1 MKKGLIIP
9 INDIKRE
16 DRHYVGGKAFALAMM
31 AREGFNVPKAISIG
45 ASAYLQFIQTSG
57 LQERISLELSR
68 KHFNDM
74 RWEELW
80 DAALRIRNMFINTPL
95 SFELTRILSE
105 PTEKLFS
112 NDPVVV
118 RSSALGEDSAKAS
131 FAGLHESYVNVVGTQ
146 SILEHIR
153 KVWASLWSD
162 AALLYRQELELD
174 IEKSAMAVLVQE
186 MVVGE
191 RSGVAFGR
199 NPNNESQAVIECVYG
214 LNQGLVD
221 GTVEPDLWI
230 LERSEGKILEHQAAK
245 KKLAVLPS
253 KDGIK
258 LAELENHKAVLA
270 PLNDEE
276 VWNVFTMTRRAEALF
291 KAPQDVEWT
300 FQGDRLYTL
309 QSRPI
314 TTLSTGEMA
323 DKRPWYLSL
332 RRSFENLRT
341 LRNKIQG
348 ELIPA
353 MIKEGEKLAEE
364 NVSQLSDLDLA
375 DEIVRRKHIYDEW
388 VGIYWRDFIPFAHGA
403 RLFGQVYNDAIR
415 PEDPYEFMDLLVS
428 TEMVSLDRNQRL
440 EEMAEWVR
448 ENPQLKGNLKNA
460 ELTDI
465 SEVFSKK
472 LDAFINKFGDLACGT
487 SQCLQ
492 GREPVIQIILEMAA
506 RPAKQKKKRIKDTES
521 LKENFLARFKG
532 EKKKEAEELLD
543 LARTS
548 YKLRDDDNIYLG
560 RIEGQFLASMDEA
573 KKRIEQRCGIDL
585 SSKNHDEYV
594 TALRNPDYVPK
605 EIKSEETKR
614 TEFTV
619 KPRQL
624 LGQPAGP
631 GISKGTA
638 RVIQNSSDLRQFKA
652 GEILVCDA
660 VDPNMTF
667 VVPLSEGIVERRG
680 GMLIHGA
687 IIAREYGLPCVTGV
701 PEATALIKT
710 GDSITV
716 DGYLG
721 IVIIG

>member
-1 MKKGLIIP
+1 MNLIIP
-9 INDIKRE
+9 ITDIKSE
-16 DRHYVGGKAFALAMM
+16 DRNHVGGKAFALAMM
-31 AREGFNVPKAISIG
+31 ARVGFNVPKAVSIG
-45 ASAYLQFIQTSG
+45 ASAYLQFVQMSG
-57 LQERISLELSR
+57 LKERISLELNR

-80 DAALRIRNMFINTPL
+80 DASLRIRNMFINTPL
-95 SFELTRILSE
+95 PAEMNRILSKTIE
-105 PTEKLFS
+105 EVFS
-112 NDPVVV
+112 NNPVVV
-118 RSSALGEDSAKAS
+118 RSSAPDEDSAKAS

-146 SILEHIR
+146 SILEHVR

-174 IEKSAMAVLVQE
+174 IEKSTMAVVVQE
-186 MVVGE
+186 MLVGE

-199 NPNNESQAVIECVYG
+199 NPNNETQAVIECVYG

-221 GTVEPDLWI
+221 GTVEPDQWV
-230 LERSEGKILEHQAAK
+230 LERSEGRILEHKAAERRQAIVPSEDGTR
-245 KKLAVLPS
+245 LAP
-253 KDGIK
+253 
-258 LAELENHKAVLA
+258 LEDQRADSA

-276 VWNVFTMTRRAEALF
+276 VLKVFTLTRQAETLF
-291 KAPQDVEWT
+291 EAPQDVEWT
-300 FQGDRLYTL
+300 IQGDKLYTL
-309 QSRPI
+309 QSRAI
-314 TTLSTGEMA
+314 TTLSTGEKG

-332 RRSFENLRT
+332 RRSFENLKA
-341 LRNKIQG
+341 LREKIQG

-353 MIKEGEKLAEE
+353 MIEEGEKLANE
-364 NVSQLSDLDLA
+364 NINPLSDLELA
-375 DEIVRRKHIYDEW
+375 AEIVRRKQIYDDW
-388 VGIYWRDFIPFAHGA
+388 VSIYWQDFIPFAHGV

-428 TEMVSLDRNQRL
+428 TEMMSLDRNQRL
-440 EEMAEWVR
+440 EEMAELVR
-448 ENPQLKGNLKNA
+448 ENPPLKEQLRKGQET
-460 ELTDI
+460 EL

-472 LDAFINKFGDLACGT
+472 LEAFIDKFGDLACGT

-492 GREPVIQIILEMAA
+492 GRDPVIQIILEMAL
-506 RPAKQKKKRIKDTES
+506 RPAREKKRIKDPGA
-521 LKENFLARFKG
+521 LKENFLSRFKD
-532 EKKKEAEELLD
+532 EKRIEAEELLD

-548 YKLRDDDNIYLG
+548 YQLRDDDNIYLG
-560 RIEGQFLASMDEA
+560 RIEGQFLASMEEA
-573 KKRIEQRCGIDL
+573 KQRIEKRCGLDL
-585 SSKNHDEYV
+585 NTTDHEEYV
-594 TALRNPDYVPK
+594 TALRNPDYVPGK
-605 EIKSEETKR
+605 TTSEKKKPS
-614 TEFTV
+614 EFTV

-631 GISKGTA
+631 GICKGNA
-638 RVIQNSSDLRQFKA
+638 RVIRDPSDLSQFKA

-701 PEATALIKT
+701 PDATTLIKT

-721 IVIIG
+721 IVTIG

>member
-1 MKKGLIIP
+1 MNLIIP
-9 INDIKRE
+9 ITDIKSE
-16 DRHYVGGKAFALAMM
+16 DRNHVGGKAFALAMM
-31 AREGFNVPKAISIG
+31 ARKGFSVPKAVSIG
-45 ASAYLQFIQTSG
+45 ASAYLQFVQMSG
-57 LQERISLELSR
+57 LKERISLELGR
-68 KHFNDM
+68 KRFNDM

-80 DAALRIRNMFINTPL
+80 DASLRIRNMFINTPL
-95 SFELTRILSE
+95 PFELNRILSKTIGE
-105 PTEKLFS
+105 LFS
-112 NDPVVV
+112 NNPVVV
-118 RSSALGEDSAKAS
+118 RSSAPGEDSAKAS
-131 FAGLHESYVNVVGTQ
+131 FAGIHESYVNVAGTQ
-146 SILEHIR
+146 SILEHVR

-174 IEKSAMAVLVQE
+174 IEKSTMAVLVQE
-186 MVVGE
+186 MLVGE

-199 NPNNESQAVIECVYG
+199 NPNNETQAVIECVYG

-221 GTVEPDLWI
+221 GTVEPDRWV
-230 LERSEGKILEHQAAK
+230 LERSEGRILEHHAAK
-245 KKLAVLPS
+245 RRQAIVPSEDGTRLAP
-253 KDGIK
+253 
-258 LAELENHKAVLA
+258 LEDRRADSA

-276 VWNVFTMTRRAEALF
+276 VLKVFTLTRQAETLF
-291 KAPQDVEWT
+291 EAPQDVEWT
-300 FQGDRLYTL
+300 FQGDKLYTL

-314 TTLSTGEMA
+314 TTLSTGEKG

-332 RRSFENLRT
+332 RRSFENLKA
-341 LRNKIQG
+341 LREKIQG

-353 MIKEGEKLAEE
+353 MIEEGEKLANE
-364 NVSQLSDLDLA
+364 NINPLTDLELA
-375 DEIVRRKHIYDEW
+375 DEIVRRKQIYDEW
-388 VGIYWRDFIPFAHGA
+388 VSIYWQDFIPFAHGA
-403 RLFGQVYNDAIR
+403 RLFGQVYNDTIR

-428 TEMVSLDRNQRL
+428 TEMMSLDRNQRL
-440 EEMAEWVR
+440 EEMAELVR
-448 ENPQLKGNLKNA
+448 ENPPLKEQLRKGQET
-460 ELTDI
+460 EL

-472 LDAFINKFGDLACGT
+472 LDAFIDKFGDLACGT

-492 GREPVIQIILEMAA
+492 GRDPVIHIILEMAL
-506 RPAKQKKKRIKDTES
+506 RPAREKKRIKDTGA
-521 LKENFLARFKG
+521 LKEKFLSRFRG

-548 YKLRDDDNIYLG
+548 YQLRDDDNIYLG

-573 KKRIEQRCGIDL
+573 KQRIEKRCGLDL
-585 SSKNHDEYV
+585 NTTDHEEYV
-594 TALRNPDYVPK
+594 TALRNPDYVPGK
-605 EIKSEETKR
+605 RTSEEKKP

-638 RVIQNSSDLRQFKA
+638 RVIGDPSDLRQFKA

-701 PEATALIKT
+701 PEATTLIKT